1 MSLPVREYHYIKII
15 NFLCVHY
22 CVFLCCFLFC
32 GCFYF
37 FVFCCSSYSPSLFH
51 PPVLLPFS
59 FLFVRLFEA
68 SNSIYFTFRLLRCR
82 DHSTHNPPLDDE
94 RGTRAGGKD
103 GGDQSA
109 DGDLGVPAVAE
120 AAVHSRD
127 DEGGGGGYRLAAA
140 AAERCGHLA
149 ALREAWSV
157 PLGVSVSWKVL
168 QKADG
173 VGGGGGG

>member
-1 MSLPVREYHYIKII
+1 MHYSFFLP
-15 NFLCVHY
+15 F
-22 CVFLCCFLFC
+22 FC
-32 GCFYF
+32 SCFYLSF
-37 FVFCCSSYSPSLFH
+37 FCFGSYSHSLLH

-68 SNSIYFTFRLLRCR
+68 SNSICFMFQLLRCR
-82 DHSTHNPPLDDE
+82 DHSAHDPSPDDE

-127 DEGGGGGYRLAAA
+127 DEGGGGGCRLAAA

-157 PLGVSVSWKVL
+157 PLGFSVSWRVV
-168 QKADG
+168 QKSRW
-173 VGGGGGG
+173 GGGGGGEEVGGVAEFFF

>member
-1 MSLPVREYHYIKII
+1 MLR
-15 NFLCVHY
+15 VHI
-22 CVFLCCFLFC
+22 LLTSRHGRICFTLQ
-32 GCFYF
+32 
-37 FVFCCSSYSPSLFH
+37 
-51 PPVLLPFS
+51 
-59 FLFVRLFEA
+59 
-68 SNSIYFTFRLLRCR
+68 LLRCR
-82 DHSTHNPPLDDE
+82 DHSAHDPSPDDE

-127 DEGGGGGYRLAAA
+127 DEGGGGGCRLAAA

-157 PLGVSVSWKVL
+157 PLGFSVSWRVV
-168 QKADG
+168 QKSRWGGGVAEGVGDSGCRWLRMWVAEG
-173 VGGGGGG
+173 VGGRR

>member
-1 MSLPVREYHYIKII
+1 MS
-15 NFLCVHY
+15 
-22 CVFLCCFLFC
+22 
-32 GCFYF
+32 F
-37 FVFCCSSYSPSLFH
+37 FVAFFSVVAFIFRFFVVALNSHSLFH
-51 PPVLLPFS
+51 PPNLLPFF

-68 SNSIYFTFRLLRCR
+68 SNGIYFTFQLLRCR
-82 DHSTHNPPLDDE
+82 DHSTHNPPPDDE

-127 DEGGGGGYRLAAA
+127 DEGGGGGCRLAAA

-157 PLGVSVSWKVL
+157 PLGVSVSWSVIW
-168 QKADG
+168 KAD
-173 VGGGGGG
+173 GGGGGLSCRVFLSREIACFCTG